1 MGKSKYNPETIEAIC
16 NEIARGKSLVKACKS
31 EGITRQA
38 WYLWLKE
45 HPDLLDRYARAREE
59 RADWYADKLI
69 ALADR
74 CASESMD
81 PQSAKVAIDA
91 YKWITCR
98 LNPKSY
104 GDKQSVEITQ
114 KHTPEDLERFLEQS
128 GLKRLE
134 SALDDSK

>member
-1 MGKSKYNPETIEAIC
+1 MPKSKYSDGYTEPICEAI
-16 NEIARGKSLVKACKS
+16 ASGKSLNKACKAA
-31 EGITRQA
+31 GIAKRT
-38 WYLWLKE
+38 WYLWLRE
-45 HPDLLDRYARAREE
+45 HPELVDRYARAREE

-69 ALADR
+69 SLADK
-74 CASESMD
+74 CANESMD

-114 KHTPEDLERFLEQS
+114 KHTPEDLERFMEQQ
-128 GLKRLE
+128 GMKRLSDAIPE
-134 SALDDSK
+134 